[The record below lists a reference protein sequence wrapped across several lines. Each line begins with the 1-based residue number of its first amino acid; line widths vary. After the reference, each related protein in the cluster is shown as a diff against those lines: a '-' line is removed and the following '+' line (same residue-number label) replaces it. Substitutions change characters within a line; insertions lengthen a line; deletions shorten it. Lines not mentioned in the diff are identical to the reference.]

1 MSWRAS
7 RVSRPSTL
15 ALRADP
21 DRASGPGPDEQLG
34 GGGRR
39 PILVLSCATAVLA
52 TLGVQAVAPAAPV
65 LQEQFDLSTSQV
77 GLFTAV
83 YLLPGLLLAIPLGV
97 LGDVIGRRP
106 VFAAATFLF
115 AVAGV
120 AGAFA
125 DSYGALLGLRF
136 VQGIGFAAIMPLTI
150 TILGD
155 TYRGFALLRAQSRR
169 AVTVVGGDFLMPVIG
184 TTLAAVSWYAPLLAQ
199 GAILPAGIAGL
210 LILGP
215 RRYQRQSSR
224 DYRRGVRTSLRQ
236 PGIPPVLAIGVLRF
250 VFKFTMLTYLPLLLV
265 DEHGLSLTQSGVVLG
280 VAALTAA
287 AASTQV
293 ARLLRTVRP
302 SLVVAGALAAIGTA
316 LAAFAFVDSWFVA
329 IAVGMAFGAGDGTV
343 SVIQDA
349 FVAQSAEPSVR
360 SGVVSV
366 SATTKNLGKL
376 AAPLVMGAL
385 VAVMPI
391 ERAFLIMAGVALG
404 GSLVY
409 SRQRSL
415 DRQLPIHDT
424 VIAVES

>member
-1 MSWRAS
+1 
-7 RVSRPSTL
+7 
-15 ALRADP
+15 
-21 DRASGPGPDEQLG
+21 
-34 GGGRR
+34 
-39 PILVLSCATAVLA
+39 VLSCATALLA

-65 LQEQFDLSTSQV
+65 LQDQFDLSTSEV

-83 YLLPGLLLAIPLGV
+83 YLLPGLLLAIPLGI
-97 LGDVIGRRP
+97 LGDVLGRRP
-106 VFAAATFLF
+106 VFAAAALVF

-120 AGAFA
+120 AGALT
-125 DSYGALLGLRF
+125 DSYAELLAVRF
-136 VQGIGFAAIMPLTI
+136 VQGIGFAALMPLTI

-155 TYRGFALLRAQSRR
+155 TYRGFALLHAYSRR
-169 AVTVVGGDFLMPVIG
+169 AISVVGGDFLMPVIG
-184 TTLAAVSWYAPLLAQ
+184 TALAAVTWYAPLLAQ
-199 GAILPAGIAGL
+199 GAMLPAGVAAL
-210 LILGP
+210 LVLGP
-215 RRYQRQSSR
+215 RRYERPSSR
-224 DYRRGVRTSLRQ
+224 DYRSGVRASLRQ

-280 VAALTAA
+280 VSALTAA
-287 AASTQV
+287 VASTQV
-293 ARLLRTVRP
+293 ARVLRTVRP
-302 SLVVAGALAAIGTA
+302 SLVVAGALAAIGLA
-316 LAAFAFVDSWFVA
+316 LAAFAVVDSWFVA
-329 IAVGMAFGAGDGTV
+329 IVVGMAFGTGDGMV

-349 FVAQSAEPSVR
+349 FVAQAAEPAVR

-391 ERAFLIMAGVALG
+391 ERAFLVMSGTALV

-415 DRQLPIHDT
+415 DRQLPVHDT

>member
-1 MSWRAS
+1 LD
-7 RVSRPSTL
+7 T
-15 ALRADP
+15 DP
-21 DRASGPGPDEQLG
+21 DRESIPRPDEQWSG
-34 GGGRR
+34 GARQ
-39 PILVLSCATAVLA
+39 ILVLSCATAVLA

-65 LQEQFDLSTSQV
+65 LQDQFDLSTSQV

-83 YLLPGLLLAIPLGV
+83 YLLPGLFLAIPLGV
-97 LGDVIGRRP
+97 LGDMFGRRP
-106 VFAAATFLF
+106 VFAAAAFLF
-115 AVAGV
+115 AIAGV

-125 DSYGALLGLRF
+125 DSYGTLLALRF

-155 TYRGFALLRAQSRR
+155 TFRGFDLLRAQSRR
-169 AVTVVGGDFLMPVIG
+169 AVALVGGDFLMPVIG
-184 TTLAAVSWYAPLLAQ
+184 TALAAVTWYAPLLAQ
-199 GAILPAGIAGL
+199 GAMLPAAVAGL
-210 LILGP
+210 LVLGP
-215 RRYQRQSSR
+215 RRYQRQSSK
-224 DYRRGVRTSLRQ
+224 DYRSGVRTSLRQ

-280 VAALTAA
+280 VSALTAA
-287 AASTQV
+287 VSSTQV

-302 SLVVAGALAAIGTA
+302 SLVVAGAFAAIAMA
-316 LAAFAFVDSWFVA
+316 LAAFAVVEYWVVA
-329 IAVGMAFGAGDGTV
+329 IVVGMAFGAGDGTV

-349 FVAQSAEPSVR
+349 FVAQAAEPAVR

-391 ERAFLIMAGVALG
+391 EQAFLVMAGVALG
-404 GSLVY
+404 GSVAY

-415 DRQLPIHDT
+415 DRQLPVHDT

>member
-1 MSWRAS
+1 LD
-7 RVSRPSTL
+7 T
-15 ALRADP
+15 DP
-21 DRASGPGPDEQLG
+21 DRESIPRPDEQWSG
-34 GGGRR
+34 GARQ
-39 PILVLSCATAVLA
+39 ILVLSCATAVLA

-65 LQEQFDLSTSQV
+65 LQDQFDLSTSQV

-83 YLLPGLLLAIPLGV
+83 YLLPGLFLAIPLGV
-97 LGDVIGRRP
+97 LGDMFGRRP
-106 VFAAATFLF
+106 VFAAAAFLF
-115 AVAGV
+115 AIAGV

-125 DSYGALLGLRF
+125 DSYGMLLALRF

-155 TYRGFALLRAQSRR
+155 TFRGFDLLRAQSRR
-169 AVTVVGGDFLMPVIG
+169 AVALVGGDFLMPVIG
-184 TTLAAVSWYAPLLAQ
+184 TALAAVTWYAPLLAQ
-199 GAILPAGIAGL
+199 GAMLPAAVAGL
-210 LILGP
+210 LVLGP
-215 RRYQRQSSR
+215 RRYQRQSSK
-224 DYRRGVRTSLRQ
+224 DYRSGVRTSLRQ

-280 VAALTAA
+280 VSALTAA
-287 AASTQV
+287 VSSTQV

-302 SLVVAGALAAIGTA
+302 SLVVAGAFAAIAMA
-316 LAAFAFVDSWFVA
+316 LAAFAVVEYWVVA
-329 IAVGMAFGAGDGTV
+329 IVVGMAFGAGDGTV

-349 FVAQSAEPSVR
+349 FVAQAAEPAVR

-376 AAPLVMGAL
+376 TAPLVMGAL

-391 ERAFLIMAGVALG
+391 EQAFLVMAGVALG
-404 GSLVY
+404 GSVAY

-415 DRQLPIHDT
+415 DRQLPVHDT